1 MNKILKFGVLLLVL
15 LGLAGCFKSDKL
27 SNNNV
32 YTTIYPIEYLTSYLY
47 GEEKEVYSIY
57 PSGADI
63 KTYELTNKQKET
75 YQNGALFVYNGL
87 TNEKELAREFLNE
100 NENLLLIDVS
110 YGLNYQDQVEEL
122 WLSPNNYLMLAKNIK
137 NNLIDYTTS
146 KLVIDNIEANYRE
159 LEETLSY
166 MDADLRNIANLAN
179 KDGNATLVVSSNK
192 LKFLENYGFNVVVL
206 DSDTV
211 MEATIKSNFKSER
224 YKDIY
229 LCSGDIK
236 SDLIKDLESNYKAN
250 VINVNMLYTLT
261 DEEVNNN
268 ESYLTIMQSFIEDI
282 RNTTLSQEYYYLEDF
297 SKKINAACVQ
307 YFFLI

>member
-1 MNKILKFGVLLLVL
+1 MKRLIKIGVLLVVI
-15 LGLAGCFKSDKL
+15 LGLSGCFKSDKL

-32 YTTIYPIEYLTSYLY
+32 YTTIYPIQYLTNYLY
-47 GEEKEVYSIY
+47 GEEKDVYSIY

-75 YQNGALFVYNGL
+75 YQRGALFVYNGL

-110 YGLNYQDQVEEL
+110 YGLNYQNEVEEL

-137 NNLIDYTTS
+137 NNLVDYTTS
-146 KLVIDNIEANYRE
+146 KLVIDNIEANYKE

-166 MDADLRNIANLAN
+166 MDADLRNIANMAS
-179 KDGNATLVVSSNK
+179 KDGNTTLVVSSNK
-192 LKFLENYGFNVVVL
+192 LKFLEKYGFNVVVL
-206 DSDTV
+206 DSDAV
-211 MEATIKSNFKSER
+211 AEATIKSNFKNEK

-229 LCSGDIK
+229 LCSSDEK
-236 SDLIKDLESNYKAN
+236 SDLIKELESNYNAN
-250 VINVNMLYTLT
+250 IINVNMLYTLK

-268 ESYLTIMQSFIEDI
+268 ENYLTIMQAFIEDI
-282 RNTTLSQEYYYLEDF
+282 RNTTLS
-297 SKKINAACVQ
+297 
-307 YFFLI
+307 